1 MGKLSDFDFE
11 NDLKINKYKLDEE
24 CLSHAS
30 LYFRY
35 AEASVDAKKNL
46 SKVKDELEL
55 VKSTRN
61 LELREEL
68 TSKGLKV
75 TEALVNSAL
84 LKDEAV
90 IEATENVR
98 KAEYVFG
105 KISVAVEAMESR
117 KSELDNLV
125 KLYCSG
131 YFSSPSGVKKS
142 DVNEQAS
149 KEVRK
154 NLNRNK
160 E

>member
-35 AEASVDAKKNL
+35 ADACIDAKKNL
-46 SKVKDELEL
+46 SKAKDELEL

-61 LELREEL
+61 IELREEL
-68 TSKGLKV
+68 TAKGLKV
-75 TEALVNSAL
+75 TEALISSAL
-84 LKDEAV
+84 LKDDAV

-98 KAEYVFG
+98 KAEYIFG
-105 KISVAVEAMESR
+105 KITVAVEAMESR

-131 YFSSPSGVKKS
+131 YFSTPASVNKN
-142 DVNEQAS
+142 DVNEQTS

-154 NLNRNK
+154 NLNKNK

>member
-24 CLSHAS
+24 CISHS
-30 LYFRY
+30 SIYFRY

-46 SKVKDELEL
+46 SKAKDELEL

-61 LELREEL
+61 LELRDEL
-68 TSKGLKV
+68 SSKGIKV
-75 TEALVNSAL
+75 TEALINSVL

-90 IEATENVR
+90 IEAIEGVR
-98 KAEYVFG
+98 KAEYIFG
-105 KISVAVEAMESR
+105 KITVAVEAMEAR

-131 YFSSPSGVKKS
+131 YFSAPSGTKKS
-142 DVNEQAS
+142 DITEQAS
-149 KEVRK
+149 KNVRK
-154 NLNRNK
+154 NLNKDK